1 VSDDRTRSYWGWG
14 YVEEHPD
21 EDEVQ
26 ALRERLETE
35 FGFPELDLV
44 DAPDLADVEVPDPEI
59 EAPAHL
65 DFCTQEKRS
74 RVHHTYGDGYRDKV
88 LGVRG
93 DFDAAPDIVARP
105 ESEDDVADLL
115 EWASDER
122 VAVIPY
128 GGGTSVARGI
138 EAEVGGGFAGVVTL
152 DTREM
157 DAILEIDEESRRA
170 RIQAGAL
177 GPQIQDGLAEHGY
190 QLRHYPQSYEF
201 STLGG
206 WIATHAGGHFATE
219 YTHIDDFVESARM
232 VTPSGTVET
241 QQVPRSGAGPKSNHF
256 MLGSEGSL
264 GVITEAWMNVQPRP
278 EARSRATVRFSDWE
292 GAVDAIREIAQARLS
307 PANCRLLDRNESTLF
322 ELADHDDHLLFL
334 GFESL
339 AGAGSTR
346 ENLSEALSMCETHG
360 GECPR
365 GPIHGDRESDEETP
379 EDRWRSA
386 FIEAPYVWD
395 EFVRLGVIFAT
406 FETSITWDR
415 FDDFHADIYEGVTAA
430 MDDACGTGHV
440 SCRFTHVYPDG
451 PAPYY
456 TFMAPA
462 ERGRELEQWRQ
473 IKQTAGDIIDDHG
486 ATITHHHAVGRLHQ
500 QWYERETADFQAT
513 LRAMKGALDPAGI
526 MNPGVL
532 VDDTE

>member
-14 YVEEHPD
+14 YVEDHPD
-21 EDEVQ
+21 EARIA
-26 ALRERLETE
+26 ALRERLETD

-44 DAPDLADVEVPDPEI
+44 EVPTLENVDVPAPGI
-59 EAPAHL
+59 EAPARL
-65 DFCTQEKRS
+65 EFCTQDKRS

-88 LGVRG
+88 RAIRG
-93 DFDAAPDIVARP
+93 NFGAAPDVVARP
-105 ESEDDVADLL
+105 ETEADVTDLL
-115 EWASDER
+115 EWASDEG

-128 GGGTSVARGI
+128 GGGTSVVGGI
-138 EAEVGGGFAGVVTL
+138 EGDVGGGFAGVVSL

-157 DAILEIDEESRRA
+157 DAIREVDAESRRA

-177 GPQIQDGLAEHGY
+177 GPQIQDGLAEHGF

-206 WIATHAGGHFATE
+206 WIATHAGGHFATR

-241 QQVPRSGAGPKSNHF
+241 RQVPRTAAGPKSNHF
-256 MLGSEGSL
+256 ILGSEGTL

-278 EARSRATVRFSDWE
+278 EGRSRATVHFSEFDA
-292 GAVDAIREIAQARLS
+292 AVDATREVAQTRMA
-307 PANCRLLDRNESTLF
+307 PANCRLLDSNESRLF
-322 ELADHDDHLLFL
+322 GVAEGDDHLLFL

-339 AGAGSTR
+339 SASGSTR
-346 ENLSEALSMCETHG
+346 ENLAEALSICEAHG

-365 GPIHGDRESDEETP
+365 GPVHGDRDTDQTTP
-379 EDRWRSA
+379 EDRWRTA

-395 EFVRLGVIFAT
+395 AFVRLGVIFDT
-406 FETSITWDR
+406 FETAITWDR
-415 FDDFHADIYEGVTAA
+415 FDALYEDVYESVTEA
-430 MDDACGTGHV
+430 MEEVCGTGHV
-440 SCRFTHVYPDG
+440 SCRFSHVYPDG
-451 PAPYY
+451 PAPYF

-462 ERGRELEQWRQ
+462 ERGRELEQWRHV
-473 IKQTAGDIIDDHG
+473 KRAASEVIDDHG

-500 QWYERETADFQAT
+500 EYYERESADFQAT
-513 LRAMKGALDPAGI
+513 LGAMKDALDPAGI

-532 VDDTE
+532 VDRTE